1 MPCTT
6 VGADLLH
13 LVEGGARR
21 HKTER
26 AAVDALQRLPPQ
38 SQTEAVHRHHGQ
50 PRVADLKQR
59 TGVDRTRLIG
69 GHGEAGLVDHGLHGI
84 LLDGHRGQLRIVV
97 GGQPGQLKAGSAAHQ
112 LHHVFLVGGEYHDI
126 VGQAADHLAEQ
137 AGIQHDAALLMDLG
151 GDGGADTGLHI
162 VAGQRQ
168 LRVAL
173 QQHTLQRGDGALGRH
188 RPGHGTAGLL
198 EQRFFAGKFQHLY
211 LVPFSYF
218 AGILFTDKS

>member
-1 MPCTT
+1 MDGTC
-6 VGADLLH
+6 
-13 LVEGGARR
+13 
-21 HKTER
+21 
-26 AAVDALQRLPPQ
+26 
-38 SQTEAVHRHHGQ
+38 
-50 PRVADLKQR
+50 
-59 TGVDRTRLIG
+59 LIG

-84 LLDGHRGQLRIVV
+84 LLDGHGELVVHRGQLRIVV
-97 GGQPGQLKAGSAAHQ
+97 CGQPGQLKAGIAAHQ
-112 LHHVFLVGGEYHDI
+112 LHHIFLVGGEHHDI
-126 VGQAADHLAEQ
+126 VRQAADHLAEQ

-188 RPGHGTAGLL
+188 RPGHGTDGLL